1 MWQFLTK
8 MRILIIVLAI
18 GQTAF
23 AQVPDTLWSKTFGGS
38 NNESGRDVQQTSDG
52 GFIIT
57 GQFGF
62 AGQLTSG
69 DLWLIRTNGAG
80 DTLWTKVYGGDGIDQ
95 GNAVQQISDGGY
107 IVAGYT
113 TSADGRNR
121 DLWLLRTNADGDT
134 VWTRTLGGPST
145 DQANGVQQTPD
156 GGFIIAGTTQSFG
169 AGGTDVWLV
178 RTDADGDTLWTKTY
192 GGPSSD
198 GGNSI
203 QQTSDGGFIVA
214 GNFFSL
220 ATGAPDVWQLRTNAA
235 GDTLWTKTYN
245 GPYYPYSF
253 DSGNAVQQ
261 TPDGGFII
269 VGETNGL
276 PDTRNTEMWLIRTD
290 ANGDTVWTK
299 TYGGASTDRGYSVH
313 QTSDGGFVVAGFTYD
328 GTSNIDARLIRTDA
342 AGDTLWTKTFGDA
355 GNDQF
360 YAVRRTADGG
370 FVVTGF
376 TSSYGAGGNDVSLI
390 RLASETTTAVAALH
404 TGPDQYRLSQNYPNP
419 FNPVTT
425 IRFELPQA
433 ELVTLRIFDTRGR
446 EVATLVNEKMPVGE
460 HRVNFDGRRLASG
473 IYFYQLRAGEFV
485 QRRKLALVK

>member
-1 MWQFLTK
+1 MWQNLA
-8 MRILIIVLAI
+8 RQQILIILLAI
-18 GQTAF
+18 GPTAF
-23 AQVPDTLWSKTFGGS
+23 AQAPDALWSTTFGGS

-57 GQFGF
+57 GQYGF

-80 DTLWTKVYGGDGIDQ
+80 DALWTKVYGGDGIDQ

-121 DLWLLRTNADGDT
+121 DLWLLRTDADGDT
-134 VWTRTLGGPST
+134 VWTRTLGGPAT

-169 AGGTDVWLV
+169 VGGTDVWLV
-178 RTDADGDTLWTKTY
+178 RTDAEGDTLWTKTY
-192 GGPSSD
+192 GGPGGD

-203 QQTSDGGFIVA
+203 QQTSDGGFIVV

-220 ATGAPDVWQLRTNAA
+220 ATGAPDVWQLRTDAS
-235 GDTLWTKTYN
+235 GDTLWTKIYN

-253 DSGNAVQQ
+253 DTGNSVQQ
-261 TPDGGFII
+261 IPDGGFII
-269 VGETNGL
+269 AGETNGL

-290 ANGDTVWTK
+290 ANGDTLWTK
-299 TYGGASTDRGYSVH
+299 TYGGASTDRGYSVQ
-313 QTSDGGFVVAGFTYD
+313 QTSEGGFLLAGFSYD
-328 GTSNIDARLIRTDA
+328 GTSNIDARLICTDA
-342 AGDTLWTKTFGDA
+342 TGDTIWTKTFGGA

-360 YAVRRTADGG
+360 YAVRQTADGG
-370 FVVTGF
+370 LIISGF
-376 TSSYGAGGNDVSLI
+376 TSSYGAGGNDVWLL
-390 RLASETTTAVAALH
+390 RLGPQTPTVVAAPHSGL
-404 TGPDQYRLSQNYPNP
+404 DQYRLSQNYPNP

-425 IRFELPQA
+425 IQFELPRA
-433 ELVTLRIFDTRGR
+433 ELVALRVFDMHGH
-446 EVATLVNEKMPVGE
+446 EVARLVNEKMPAGE
-460 HRVNFDGRRLASG
+460 HRVNFDARQLASG
-473 IYFYQLRAGEFV
+473 IYLYQLRAGAFA
-485 QRRKLALVK
+485 QQRKLALLK